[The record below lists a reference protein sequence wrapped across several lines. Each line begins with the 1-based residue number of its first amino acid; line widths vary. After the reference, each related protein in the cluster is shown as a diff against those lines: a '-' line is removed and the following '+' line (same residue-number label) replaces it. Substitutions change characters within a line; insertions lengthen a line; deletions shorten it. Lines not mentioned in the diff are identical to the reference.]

1 MKLYKNKNLTEEV
14 DVLDLG
20 IVEAGETAFF
30 TYYAY
35 NETQA
40 EMKMLLFKVDHPEV
54 KIKTAPI
61 ELAPKAIAEL
71 IIQWS
76 PSVTLKQGLKARLNI
91 SGIELWS

>member
-1 MKLYKNKNLTEEV
+1 MKLYKDRELKEEIEI
-14 DVLDLG
+14 LNLG
-20 IVEAGETAFF
+20 IVEAGEVASFV
-30 TYYAY
+30 YYAY

-40 EMKMLLFKVDHPEV
+40 EMKTLLFKVDHPEV

-61 ELAPKAIAEL
+61 ELASKAIAEL
-71 IIQWS
+71 VIEWS

>member
-1 MKLYKNKNLTEEV
+1 MKLFEDKELKKEV
-14 DVLDLG
+14 EILNLG
-20 IVEAGETAFF
+20 IVEAGEVASF

-40 EMKMLLFKVDHPEV
+40 EMKTLLFKVDHPEV
-54 KIKTAPI
+54 KVINAPV

-71 IIQWS
+71 IIEWH

-91 SGIELWS
+91 SGVELWS

>member
-1 MKLYKNKNLTEEV
+1 MKLYKDKALTQEIEI
-14 DVLDLG
+14 LDLG
-20 IVEAGETAFF
+20 TVEAGNVASYI
-30 TYYAY
+30 YYAY

-40 EMKMLLFKVDHPEV
+40 EMKTLLFKVDHPEV
-54 KIKTAPI
+54 KVINAPV

-91 SGIELWS
+91 SGIELWG